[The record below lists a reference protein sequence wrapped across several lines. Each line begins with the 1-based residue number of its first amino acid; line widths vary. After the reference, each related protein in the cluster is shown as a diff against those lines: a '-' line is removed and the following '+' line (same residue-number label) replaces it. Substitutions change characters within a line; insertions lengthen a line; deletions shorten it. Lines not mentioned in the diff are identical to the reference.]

1 MLSPWQQIKH
11 YAIRAVAILVVNAL
25 SCQLIMMIGMG
36 GHIWLFNIVLPALA
50 LDYFL
55 AGVLYTGIIY
65 YLEPALTKALD
76 GQVKQETLRQGEGE
90 AQRPMSREAP
100 PSSTMMTHSIVNVL
114 LVILSA
120 VVLWVNIWSSP
131 NEGKCEKAISPL
143 AIGGSPAVETLLG
156 FSSMP
161 AEASFAALTAAP
173 DHCSSLGS
181 AMWWMLF
188 QSGESEEENFILSGL
203 ADADPLPVCIL

>member
-1 MLSPWQQIKH
+1 
-11 YAIRAVAILVVNAL
+11 
-25 SCQLIMMIGMG
+25 MIGMG

-65 YLEPALTKALD
+65 YMEPALTKALD
-76 GQVKQETLRQGEGE
+76 AQVKQETLRRGEGE
-90 AQRPMSREAP
+90 AQQPAAQEAP
-100 PSSTMMTHSIVNVL
+100 PASTMRTHSIVNVL

-120 VVLWVNIWSSP
+120 VVLWINIWSSP
-131 NEGKCEKAISPL
+131 NEGKCEKAVSPL
-143 AIGGSPAVETLLG
+143 TISGSPAVETLLG

-161 AEASFAALTAAP
+161 AEASLAALTAAP

-181 AMWWMLF
+181 AMWWLLF
-188 QSGESEEENFILSGL
+188 QSGESGNEKRTLSGL
-203 ADADPLPVCIL
+203 AHADPLLVRIL

>member
-1 MLSPWQQIKH
+1 MLTPRSCCLAQRKQQLLSPWQQIKH
-11 YAIRAVAILVVNAL
+11 YGIRAVAILVVNAL
-25 SCQLIMMIGMG
+25 SCQLSILMSMG

-65 YLEPALTKALD
+65 YMEPALTKALE
-76 GQVKQETLRQGEGE
+76 GRNKEISSRQGEGE
-90 AQRPMSREAP
+90 AQQPASQTVPSR
-100 PSSTMMTHSIVNVL
+100 STARTHSIVNIL

-131 NEGKCEKAISPL
+131 SEGRCEKAVSPL

-156 FSSMP
+156 MSSMP
-161 AEASFAALTAAP
+161 EEDSFAALTAAP
-173 DHCSSLGS
+173 DHCSSMGS
-181 AMWWMLF
+181 ALWWLLF
-188 QSGESEEENFILSGL
+188 QSGE
-203 ADADPLPVCIL
+203 